1 MDFKEIIKAYLDGR
15 AKEDEQFAKT
25 YAKPHKS
32 IDECCAYLYQEIYKS
47 KSKVKTNVDGRSAE
61 VVGMSKEEIYGLA
74 VHYYDEDS
82 IKVDKPTP
90 KVKVATSAK
99 PTPKAESKSNVVDL
113 FSKPKTEPK
122 AEEKAQP
129 KAKPQTKKEKALEGQ
144 LSLF

>member
-1 MDFKEIIKAYLDGR
+1 MVIPERKTPSGVELADIKLHGGLGFDKMWDCYNYD
-15 AKEDEQFAKT
+15 
-25 YAKPHKS
+25 
-32 IDECCAYLYQEIYKS
+32 
-47 KSKVKTNVDGRSAE
+47 
-61 VVGMSKEEIYGLA
+61 GMSKEEIYGLA